1 MARLWA
7 LRYASPKPHHSR
19 RGLTQVL
26 DLTGETFVTAKL
38 PYFTSP
44 GSVKTALDKIRSAA
58 TPSRVTQDFVNTV
71 LQIKGGT
78 GASIPP
84 FLKKIGLVASDGTP
98 TELYKQFRNP
108 ATGGAAIA
116 KAILHG
122 YGELSR
128 ANEYFYKLNE
138 KELNALIVQVTGL
151 SADDRVVTLIA
162 STLKT
167 LKSYA
172 NFDVATPVEPETN
185 AQDPAPPANHDTALP
200 VPGLN
205 LTYTINLNLPATSDQ
220 AVFNAIFK
228 SLKEH
233 LLSNG

>member
-1 MARLWA
+1 MA
-7 LRYASPKPHHSR
+7 
-19 RGLTQVL
+19 
-26 DLTGETFVTAKL
+26 AKL

-138 KELNALIVQVTGL
+138 KDLNSLIVQVTGL
-151 SADDRVVTLIA
+151 SADDRVITLIA
-162 STLKT
+162 STLKA
-167 LKSYA
+167 LKAYA
-172 NFDVATPVEPETN
+172 NFDTQPAAEPEAAEPEHPTSTN
-185 AQDPAPPANHDTALP
+185 MSNGATSL
-200 VPGLN
+200 GLN
-205 LTYTINLNLPATSDQ
+205 LAYTINLNLPATSDQ

-233 LLSNG
+233 LLTNG